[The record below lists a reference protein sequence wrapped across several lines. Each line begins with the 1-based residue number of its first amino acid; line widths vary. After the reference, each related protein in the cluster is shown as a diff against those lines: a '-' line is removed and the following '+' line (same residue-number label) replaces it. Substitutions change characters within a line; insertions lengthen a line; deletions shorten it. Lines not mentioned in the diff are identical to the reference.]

1 MITIRL
7 QRLTEMFLRG
17 NKPHKVI
24 LEKIYGAD
32 IKDFILVSTELIT
45 NSIAFDQ

>member
-1 MITIRL
+1 MIKIRL
-7 QRLTEMFLRG
+7 QKLTEMFLRG

-32 IKDFILVSTELIT
+32 INDFFSV
-45 NSIAFDQ
+45 N